1 MKRQRASCDPRIDG
15 WDKCAHISV
24 AKIGR
29 RALPARGLFVAL
41 LLAALTATAS
51 VAQNNRMAQRPLPR
65 SQQAGPPALSSFTPT
80 QAAAGST
87 VTMTFNGSNFV
98 ARAMNLTFSPSQG
111 ITVSNLHVAS
121 PMQIT
126 AQVQIAANAPLGN
139 RQVFLIDADHDL
151 RIATPFTITAAT
163 QNNCPPG
170 LLAPSACGTTQNA
183 SPELRGFTP
192 VQGLQG
198 TTVSMTFTGINFAGP
213 AKLQFTPNSGI
224 TVLSATVTNGNQI
237 QAQISIAPNAPLG
250 SRGVVVTVGG
260 KNRLTASNTFTVMS
274 GAPQK
279 QIVPMQILRVIP
291 NQIAAGSQNVD
302 LTLEG
307 TNFVP
312 GTLVTFTI
320 GAGVPAAVFANG
332 PARYIDSTEMHVSV
346 NVLPSALP
354 GGRDINL
361 QPPGGNAFA

>member
-1 MKRQRASCDPRIDG
+1 
-15 WDKCAHISV
+15 
-24 AKIGR
+24 
-29 RALPARGLFVAL
+29 
-41 LLAALTATAS
+41 
-51 VAQNNRMAQRPLPR
+51 
-65 SQQAGPPALSSFTPT
+65 
-80 QAAAGST
+80 
-87 VTMTFNGSNFV
+87 
-98 ARAMNLTFSPSQG
+98 
-111 ITVSNLHVAS
+111 
-121 PMQIT
+121 
-126 AQVQIAANAPLGN
+126 
-139 RQVFLIDADHDL
+139 
-151 RIATPFTITAAT
+151 
-163 QNNCPPG
+163 
-170 LLAPSACGTTQNA
+170 
-183 SPELRGFTP
+183 
-192 VQGLQG
+192 
-198 TTVSMTFTGINFAGP
+198 MTFTGINFAGP
-213 AKLQFTPNSGI
+213 AQLQFTPNSGI

-250 SRGVVVTVGG
+250 SRDVVVTVGA

-320 GAGVPAAVFANG
+320 GAGVPAAVIANG

-361 QPPGGNAFA
+361 QPPGGNAFRVNGQLASAAPQVVVGKGMLNVLASKPSGPPTVLKILPITLQKFYARRHTPGCAAWRRNAERPVPNLCCSFAR